1 MIVIVAVLV
10 GLGFITTVLR
20 VFARLKRRVG
30 FGIDDYL
37 AFGAMFLLIG
47 MLIELVL
54 CKCCGSVRTELSPN

>member
-1 MIVIVAVLV
+1 MIAIVAVLV

-30 FGIDDYL
+30 FGVDDYL
-37 AFGAMFLLIG
+37 IFGAMFLLIG

-54 CKCCGSVRTELSPN
+54 CKYCGSVRIELSPN